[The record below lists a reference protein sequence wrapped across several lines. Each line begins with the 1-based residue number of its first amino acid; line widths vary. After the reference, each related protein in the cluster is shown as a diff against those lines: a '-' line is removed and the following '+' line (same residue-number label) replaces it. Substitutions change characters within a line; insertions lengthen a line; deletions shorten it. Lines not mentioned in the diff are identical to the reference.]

1 MSQDKDKKWCV
12 ALAVALIDHT
22 FERVGNP
29 SSAENGHFGVTGW
42 RVKHL
47 TFGKGGATIRYTGK
61 SGVKHEKT
69 VNDPI
74 LLKALKKAV
83 KGKQGDDALCGGV
96 TSEDVN
102 EYLREFDITAKDLRG
117 YHANREMQERLRAI
131 RSKGSELPRP
141 RKERD
146 AILKDEFKIALE
158 GAAEAVGHEAATLR
172 TQYLVPGIEKAYM
185 KDGTVPRDLTASTYD
200 DARALVDN
208 DRWDKVA
215 SGTQGAAGDFH
226 PFPYFA
232 YGSNLKPRRIQHRS
246 PNSVPWIGAKAP
258 GYKAKF
264 VKVNGNDADGKM
276 TLIPLEGG
284 SVRGF
289 LFRIPKDEVS
299 DLDAW
304 ENVPEGHYRR
314 ILIDVHSDEGHVG
327 KAFTYVAQNS
337 EGAPPSEDYLAKV
350 QEGQRAWDIP
360 VVKRTATKSEAERE
374 DDEAA
379 RLVRRTP
386 KLKPSRN
393 DSKRE
398 RMEVND
404 PDIEGRDKDLS
415 LNHKDIG

>member
-1 MSQDKDKKWCV
+1 MSPDKDKKWCV

-42 RVKHL
+42 MVKHL
-47 TFGKGGATIRYTGK
+47 TFGKGGATIRYIGK

-96 TSEDVN
+96 TAEDVN

-131 RSKGSELPRP
+131 RSKGSKLPEP

-146 AILKDEFKIALE
+146 AILKDEFKQALE

-172 TQYLVPGIEKAYM
+172 TQYLVPGIENAYM
-185 KDGTVPRDLTASTYD
+185 KDGSVPRDLTASTHD
-200 DARALVDN
+200 DARALVDI
-208 DRWDKVA
+208 DRF
-215 SGTQGAAGDFH
+215 DFH
-226 PFPYFA
+226 PYPYFA
-232 YGSNLKPRRIQHRS
+232 YGSNLNPSRIQHRA

-258 GYKAKF
+258 GYKAQF
-264 VKVNGNDADGKM
+264 VNVNGDASDGKM
-276 TLIPLEGG
+276 TITPSEGA

-289 LFRIPKDEVS
+289 LFHIPKDEMS
-299 DLDAW
+299 DLDGW
-304 ENVPEGHYRR
+304 EYVPEGHYQR
-314 ILIDVHSDEGHVG
+314 IHIDVHSDEGHVG
-327 KAFTYVAQNS
+327 KAFTYVALSS
-337 EGAPPSEDYLAKV
+337 EGAHPSTDYITTVKD
-350 QEGQRAWDIP
+350 GQRAWDIP
-360 VVKRTATKSEAERE
+360 LVKRKATKSHAERE

-379 RLVRRTP
+379 RLIRRTP